1 MATSITQARPL
12 LTADELALFEQS
24 RAEPIKSL
32 TLARLLGKVTKART
46 LRDKYRDLFRR
57 QTVAVRSGPGTKGR
71 SPVGADNERTQ
82 RKAEILQEVL
92 GRYEAR
98 VELLEAKQARESA
111 VSAKASAGRAKGAEV
126 APATH
131 NKPVASGLTKKRAAS
146 AASPTGKSSA
156 PAGDASLK
164 RSVGRKGANATTADV
179 ANTTSSVKSSA
190 AGKTRIAAATS
201 DVAGG
206 GSGGSG
212 SGSADSHTSQV
223 GGDHGQ
229 VSASG
234 LNRHANRSAKAPS
247 DKAPTAHRSV
257 DGQLSHA
264 PTDLVPAALR
274 SNPLKD
280 APSNIAIHAHQG
292 ASARRSQG
300 KRDSR

>member
-32 TLARLLGKVTKART
+32 TLARLLGKVTRART

-57 QTVAVRSGPGTKGR
+57 QTVAVRSGLGTKGR

-111 VSAKASAGRAKGAEV
+111 ASTKAPAVQAKGAEAV
-126 APATH
+126 PAKR
-131 NKPVASGLTKKRAAS
+131 NEPVASSLTKKRAALG
-146 AASPTGKSSA
+146 ASPTGKSST
-156 PAGDASLK
+156 PSGDASVK
-164 RSVGRKGANATTADV
+164 RNVGRKGANATTEGG
-179 ANTTSSVKSSA
+179 ANTTNSAKSSA

-206 GSGGSG
+206 LSG
-212 SGSADSHTSQV
+212 SIGASSADSHASHM

-229 VSASG
+229 VSESG

-247 DKAPTAHRSV
+247 DKAPTAHRIV

-264 PTDLVPAALR
+264 PKDMVPAALR

>member
-156 PAGDASLK
+156 PAGDASVK

-206 GSGGSG
+206 GSG

-229 VSASG
+229 VSESG

-280 APSNIAIHAHQG
+280 APSNIANHARQG

>member
-111 VSAKASAGRAKGAEV
+111 ASAKAPAGRARGAEA

-131 NKPVASGLTKKRAAS
+131 NKSVASGLTKKRAAS

-156 PAGDASLK
+156 PAGDASVK
-164 RSVGRKGANATTADV
+164 RSVGRKGANAKAEG
-179 ANTTSSVKSSA
+179 SKSPA

-229 VSASG
+229 VSESG

>member
-32 TLARLLGKVTKART
+32 TLARLLGKVTRART

-146 AASPTGKSSA
+146 AALPTGKSSA
-156 PAGDASLK
+156 PAGDASVK
-164 RSVGRKGANATTADV
+164 RSVGRKGANATADG
-179 ANTTSSVKSSA
+179 AKSPA

-201 DVAGG
+201 DIAGG
-206 GSGGSG
+206 FSG
-212 SGSADSHTSQV
+212 SSSADSHASHG

-229 VSASG
+229 VSESG

-292 ASARRSQG
+292 ASARGSQG